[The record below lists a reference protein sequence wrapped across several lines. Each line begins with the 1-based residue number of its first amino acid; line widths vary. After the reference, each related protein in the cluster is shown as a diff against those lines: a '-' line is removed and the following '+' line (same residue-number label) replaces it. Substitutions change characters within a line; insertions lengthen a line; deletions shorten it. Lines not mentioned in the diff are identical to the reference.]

1 MKKHVFVCVILAL
14 IAAIM
19 MGCQNTSEH
28 ETNFNEQ
35 DTKDDVINQG
45 FQDGA
50 VYDDLSDR
58 FTIAVYP
65 TKLITDDGKK
75 NIVYSISVVNK
86 TEEEYNN
93 FVVTIAMNKKL
104 DQYIAA
110 GVNPLPITNF
120 IMAAKSDPSK
130 DKGKG
135 ADVRIQQLLSEEQFM
150 SEAGLKYHDILE
162 LGKSFELWLQ
172 WDGGEEKY
180 QLSADV
186 IDETATSVDN

>member
-1 MKKHVFVCVILAL
+1 MKKHMFIILLLLL
-14 IAAIM
+14 ILVT
-19 MGCQNTSEH
+19 GCDNSSLYEANDSLQ
-28 ETNFNEQ
+28 ETNN
-35 DTKDDVINQG
+35 DVNDQS
-45 FQDGA
+45 FQDGT

-58 FTIAVYP
+58 FTITVYP

-75 NIVYSISVVNK
+75 NIVYSITVVNK
-86 TEEEYNN
+86 TEVEYNN

-110 GVNPLPITNF
+110 GVNPLPITSF

-135 ADVRIQQLLSEEQFM
+135 ADVRFQQFLSDEQFM
-150 SEAGLKYHDILE
+150 SEAGLKYDDILE

-186 IDETATSVDN
+186 IDETAASDDK

>member
-1 MKKHVFVCVILAL
+1 MKKYVFLILLLLL
-14 IAAIM
+14 ILM
-19 MGCQNTSEH
+19 TGCDNSSLYEANDSLQ
-28 ETNFNEQ
+28 ETNN
-35 DTKDDVINQG
+35 DVNDQS
-45 FQDGA
+45 FQDGT

-58 FTIAVYP
+58 FTITVYP
-65 TKLITDDGKK
+65 TKLIMDDGKK
-75 NIVYSISVVNK
+75 NIVYSITVMNK
-86 TEEEYNN
+86 TEVEYNN

-120 IMAAKSDPSK
+120 IMAAKSNPSK

-135 ADVRIQQLLSEEQFM
+135 ADVRFQQLLSDEQFM

-186 IDETATSVDN
+186 IDETATPDDK